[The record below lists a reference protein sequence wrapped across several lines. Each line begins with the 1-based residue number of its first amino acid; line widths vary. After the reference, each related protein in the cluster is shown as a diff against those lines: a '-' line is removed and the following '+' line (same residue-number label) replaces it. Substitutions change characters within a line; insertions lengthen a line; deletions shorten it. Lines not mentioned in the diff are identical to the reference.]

1 MVDED
6 ETAYFWEKVDIAGN
20 WMTSKCIYNCDNL
33 EQSTQLNCDGF
44 ILSDNEL
51 TIQDKDR
58 RVEIREVKT
67 EPNNAAATYRSNLYM
82 KFRLDT
88 TLPKFDNI
96 HDVLITITVPSD
108 YGLTSNM
115 NRQDIHTNFYSEV
128 SYGTNKIMFKPLEE
142 MKLNVDYT
150 FWVVQGVTNPSS
162 NDAEA
167 DAYTGYT
174 EY

>member
-1 MVDED
+1 
-6 ETAYFWEKVDIAGN
+6 
-20 WMTSKCIYNCDNL
+20 
-33 EQSTQLNCDGF
+33 
-44 ILSDNEL
+44 
-51 TIQDKDR
+51 
-58 RVEIREVKT
+58 
-67 EPNNAAATYRSNLYM
+67 
-82 KFRLDT
+82 
-88 TLPKFDNI
+88 
-96 HDVLITITVPSD
+96 
-108 YGLTSNM
+108 M